1 MNKDNLNNDIK
12 EVYEFLRNILLV
24 TILLII
30 IIFSAMNMFG
40 IIYNDISHKLSYFIT
55 TLDFFGLISTSSK
68 ISSIILPIPLLLITI
83 NSF

>member
-24 TILLII
+24 TILLIV
-30 IIFSAMNMFG
+30 IIFSGMNMFG

-55 TLDFFGLISTSSK
+55 TLDLVIIGLVIYGRYFK
-68 ISSIILPIPLLLITI
+68 K
-83 NSF
+83 

>member
-55 TLDFFGLISTSSK
+55 TLDLVIIGLVIYGRYFKKLKS
-68 ISSIILPIPLLLITI
+68 
-83 NSF
+83 